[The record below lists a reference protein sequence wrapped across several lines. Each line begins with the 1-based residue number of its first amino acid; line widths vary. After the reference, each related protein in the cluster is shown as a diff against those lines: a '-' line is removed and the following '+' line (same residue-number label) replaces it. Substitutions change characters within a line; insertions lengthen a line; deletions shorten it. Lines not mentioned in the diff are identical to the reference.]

1 MNACTVQFLVLYS
14 FLLNYLE
21 SLIIFACE
29 LMCSEYLIIDINP
42 LMSIIWNEFQDLHL
56 SYSTSNQ
63 FMKYIKVLLL

>member
-56 SYSTSNQ
+56 LYSTSNHC
-63 FMKYIKVLLL
+63 MKCIKVLLP